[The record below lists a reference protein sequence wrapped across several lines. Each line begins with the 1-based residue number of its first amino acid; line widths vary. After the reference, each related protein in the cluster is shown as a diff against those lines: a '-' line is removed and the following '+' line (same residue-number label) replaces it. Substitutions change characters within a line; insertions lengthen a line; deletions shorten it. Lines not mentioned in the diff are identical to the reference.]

1 MSAEVSLPALRM
13 LNPVS
18 LASDSADTIHD
29 DVPTAQLH
37 FRSLQE
43 KDAFLLFR
51 ALCRLST
58 KSLPDKPDPK

>member
-1 MSAEVSLPALRM
+1 MSAEVSLPALRT

-18 LASDSADTIHD
+18 LASDSVDTIHD
-29 DVPTAQLH
+29 DVPSAQLN
-37 FRSLQE
+37 FKSVQE

-58 KSLPDKPDPK
+58 KSLPEKPDPK